1 GIVSAVMSPMS
12 MSTIRSSSSVKPDLA
27 RPVPPLRIRPRRGR
41 LRARSLIPAGNRPVG
56 TFATWLP
63 RGAVGDQVVDPVL
76 AWKNVLVLVA
86 PWILGHAVLLP
97 IRTVPVVDPRRRGD
111 QRLQPFARGR
121 IAADLDQH
129 HQDLDQRHA
138 VAAPLRLDGGQP
150 PQCLGTHEVFSS
162 VGAACR
168 RHGTP
173 IHTTSSLMAITPMRI
188 ESTMPPINTARLRI
202 SAGSRTARKR
212 LIAAATSRSYTSAT
226 RCSISSS
233 RPDSSPTRII
243 CVASRG

>member
-1 GIVSAVMSPMS
+1 
-12 MSTIRSSSSVKPDLA
+12 SSSSVKPDLA

-121 IAADLDQH
+121 IAADLELEQIERLADLSDLDLRGLAFRLLPAADEVAADDAHDDADQDQH

-168 RHGTP
+168 RHWTP

-188 ESTMPPINTARLRI
+188 EST
-202 SAGSRTARKR
+202 
-212 LIAAATSRSYTSAT
+212 
-226 RCSISSS
+226 
-233 RPDSSPTRII
+233 
-243 CVASRG
+243 

>member
-1 GIVSAVMSPMS
+1 
-12 MSTIRSSSSVKPDLA
+12 
-27 RPVPPLRIRPRRGR
+27 
-41 LRARSLIPAGNRPVG
+41 
-56 TFATWLP
+56 
-63 RGAVGDQVVDPVL
+63 
-76 AWKNVLVLVA
+76 LVLVA

-121 IAADLDQH
+121 IAADLELEQIERLADLSDLDLRGLAFRLLPAADEVAADDAHDDADQDQH

-168 RHGTP
+168 RHWTP